1 MGVIDKE
8 LIESK
13 YGQLWSQEKSLLIG
27 EKEFALKDLK
37 IAFGFMEADIVAIDA
52 LGMGENLY
60 AFRYYDGDDRCVT
73 VLEFDETFHVVE
85 EHRAH
90 IADWL
95 GDIYYESG
103 IKAFIPEEMVSFLRE
118 SVDDK
123 EENR

>member
-1 MGVIDKE
+1 MGMIDKE

-13 YGQLWSQEKSLLIG
+13 YGQLWSQETSLVIG
-27 EKEFALKDLK
+27 EKPFTLKDLK
-37 IAFGFMEADIVAIDA
+37 IAFGFVAADIVAIDA
-52 LGMGENLY
+52 LVMGEKLF

-95 GDIYYESG
+95 GDTYYDSG
-103 IKAFIPEEMVSFLRE
+103 IKAFIPEEMVNFLRE
-118 SVDDK
+118 CVEDREDQ
-123 EENR
+123 